1 MADFDVI
8 VVGGGPGGATAA
20 LYLARAGVRTLL
32 VDKKTFPRDKACG
45 DLLPKPCLDVLTD
58 LGLRKQLDALPRANP
73 RTLVLRTETEQMRV
87 EPASYVTVSRLAFD
101 DMLFRAAK
109 DGVETQEGARV
120 ESVVALPGDVSRV
133 EMITDRG
140 ARLGK
145 SARLVVGA
153 DGYGSV
159 VARRAKRR
167 KSSERLALAV
177 RGYWKNV
184 PIAEHEV
191 HFYYLREC
199 SPGYVWVF
207 PVGEGVVNIGL
218 GVFSAEYRKHRGP
231 LQAWFEALLEQ
242 SPLREQLRGAE
253 PQGRLLSWS
262 LPLAGASEP
271 LHGEGFLLV
280 GDAAGLVDPFW
291 GHGID
296 TAMVSG
302 RLASAAVVEA
312 LSGKVPVE
320 RALQAYTDEVHRAFE
335 GAWTAHLALR
345 EQLATLNA
353 LLGGT
358 PLEHLQRSLGARYS
372 TIEPLPA
379 PTR

>member
-8 VVGGGPGGATAA
+8 VVGGGPGGTTTA

-32 VDKKTFPRDKACG
+32 VDKATFPRDKACG
-45 DLLPKPCLDVLTD
+45 DLLPRPCVDVVED
-58 LGLRKQLDALPRANP
+58 LGLGEQLDALPQGNP
-73 RTLVLRTETEQMRV
+73 RALVLRTETEQLRLEQV
-87 EPASYVTVSRLAFD
+87 SYVTVSRLAFD
-101 DMLFRAAK
+101 DMLFRAAR
-109 DGVETQEGARV
+109 ARV
-120 ESVVALPGDVSRV
+120 ETLEGVRVERVVTLPGGLSGV

-140 ARLGK
+140 ARIDRV
-145 SARLVVGA
+145 ARLVVGA
-153 DGYGSV
+153 DGYSSV
-159 VARRAKRR
+159 VARRANRR
-167 KSSERLALAV
+167 RSNENLALAV

-184 PIAEHEV
+184 PIADHEV

-218 GVFSAEYRKHRGP
+218 GVFTAEYRKHEGP
-231 LQAWFEALLEQ
+231 LHAWFEALLGQ
-242 SPLREQLRGAE
+242 SPLREQLQGAE

-271 LHGEGFLLV
+271 QHGEGFVLV
-280 GDAAGLVDPFW
+280 GDAGGLVDPFW

-312 LSGKVPVE
+312 LSGQVPVE
-320 RALQAYTDEVHRAFE
+320 RALQAYTDAVHRTFE

-358 PLEHLQRSLGARYS
+358 PLEHLQRSLGARNS
-372 TIEPLPA
+372 KIEPLPA
-379 PTR
+379 PAR